1 MTKGITTKMCLIR
14 GTAALKFEI
23 DLNKDSDRIR
33 ILISMAIW
41 AIWKS
46 RNKSAISDQD
56 GSPNE
61 TSETLKELIQ
71 AQIRK
76 SWNATRF
83 LEGKRKLTQQRIIQT
98 LWADGKL
105 KAQSSTSHKKVMR
118 PARPAGGVLVGR
130 SGGK

>member
-1 MTKGITTKMCLIR
+1 MSIGLIR

-23 DLNKDSDRIR
+23 DQNKDSDRLR
-33 ILISMAIW
+33 ILISLSIW

-46 RNKSAISDQD
+46 RNRSAITDQVV
-56 GSPNE
+56 SSNE

-71 AQIRK
+71 AQVRK

-83 LEGKRKLTQQRIIQT
+83 LGGKRKLTQQRTIQT

-105 KAQSSTSHKKVMR
+105 TDFSSK
-118 PARPAGGVLVGR
+118 
-130 SGGK
+130 SGPIVEFS